1 MASNDMLGKKSILQ
15 VLSGDRSSPPPIWLM
30 RQAGRFLPEYRA
42 LRADVPSFLD
52 LCYTPDLA
60 VEVTLQPIRR
70 FGFDAAILFS
80 DILVV
85 PHGLGQNV
93 WFAEGE
99 GPKLTP
105 VRSVGDIDKL
115 RPEAIHDTVAPVYE
129 TVRGLTKALPRETT
143 LIGFA
148 GAPWTVATYMVEG
161 GSSKDFFEVKKWAY
175 SDPDGFSRLIDVL
188 VDATAAYLIEQV
200 NAGAEVVQ
208 LFDSWAG
215 VLPEEMF
222 RRWVIEPTAQLVSR
236 FRAVHSET
244 PIIGFPRGAGLNYSA
259 YAKETGVTALG
270 LDTSVSGAWA
280 SGLGLP
286 VQGNLDPAYLLTGG
300 SAMISAAQAV
310 MRGFGD
316 APFIFNLGHGVNKDT
331 PPEHVGELVAAV
343 RSWGP
348 QKGQV

>member
-1 MASNDMLGKKSILQ
+1 MLSNKRILK
-15 VLSGDRSSPPPIWLM
+15 VLSGERTTPPPMWLM

-60 VEVTLQPIRR
+60 VEVTMQPIRR

-85 PHGLGQNV
+85 PHGLGQDV

-105 VRSVGDIDKL
+105 IRDSNAIDKL
-115 RPEAIHDTVAPVYE
+115 RPDAIHDTVSPVYD

-161 GSSKDFFEVKKWAY
+161 GSSKEFFEVKKWAY
-175 SDPDGFSRLIDVL
+175 ADPVGFGRLIDVL
-188 VDATAAYLIEQV
+188 VEATASYLIEQV

-215 VLPEEMF
+215 VLPAGMF
-222 RRWVIEPTAQLVSR
+222 RRWVIEPTIQLVSL
-236 FRAVHSET
+236 FRAVHPET
-244 PIIGFPRGAGLNYSA
+244 PIIGFPRGAGLNYRS
-259 YAKETGVTALG
+259 YAAETGVTALG
-270 LDTSVSGAWA
+270 LDTMVSGAWA
-280 SGLGLP
+280 ARLGLP

-300 SAMISAAQAV
+300 DKMVSAVHEILQ
-310 MRGFGD
+310 GFGD
-316 APFIFNLGHGVNKDT
+316 TPFIFNLGHGVNKDT

-343 RSWGP
+343 RSWNPENGAN
-348 QKGQV
+348 

>member
-1 MASNDMLGKKSILQ
+1 VPNELQSNKKILQ
-15 VLSGDRSSPPPIWLM
+15 VLAGEPISPPPVWLM

-52 LCYTPDLA
+52 LCYTPELA
-60 VEVTLQPIRR
+60 IEVTLQPIRR

-105 VRSVGDIDKL
+105 LKHARDIDAL
-115 RPEAIHDTVAPVYE
+115 RPEAIHETVAPVYE
-129 TVRGLTKALPRETT
+129 TVRGLKKALPSETT

-161 GSSKDFFEVKKWAY
+161 GGSKDFFEVKKWAY
-175 SDPDGFSRLIDVL
+175 ADPKGFGRLMDVL

-215 VLPEEMF
+215 VLPEDMF
-222 RRWVIEPTAQLVSR
+222 RRWVIEPTINLVAK
-236 FRAVHSET
+236 FRAAHPDT
-244 PIIGFPRGAGLNYSA
+244 PIIGFPRGAGLNYRL
-259 YAKETGVTALG
+259 YAAETGVTALG

-280 SGLGLP
+280 SKLGLP
-286 VQGNLDPAYLLTGG
+286 VQGNLDPTYLLTGG
-300 SAMISAAQAV
+300 DAMLEAARKV
-310 MRGFGD
+310 MDGFGA

-331 PPEHVGELVAAV
+331 PPEHVGELVAAI
-343 RSWGP
+343 RSWTPESGA
-348 QKGQV
+348 G